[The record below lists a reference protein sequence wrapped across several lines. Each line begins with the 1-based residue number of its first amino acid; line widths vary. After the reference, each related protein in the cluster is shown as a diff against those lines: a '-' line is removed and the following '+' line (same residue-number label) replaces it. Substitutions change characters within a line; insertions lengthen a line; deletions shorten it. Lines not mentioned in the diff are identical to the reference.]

1 MRMLGALL
9 FWALTGAFHP
19 ADVSKAAVHRL
30 PFLCP
35 KAEGVCF
42 WSTRTGWQRV
52 VASSPD
58 FIVEFQ
64 QGSDDRLTVLLRG
77 HGNPGNTIVVAPD
90 GTVQAVRQN
99 AIEGNLQR
107 VAGVDV
113 AGNVVLC
120 SDTPEE
126 ARCDV
131 FLPSRNVAGT
141 SPWFPDGCL
150 FPRFLSDGSR
160 ACLQYSPNPVLLL
173 VRGDNQ
179 VQRISLPGELASPD
193 DFHALSATRFVFR
206 VLNALFVFEPG
217 AEPREI
223 AKDGVLW
230 SVVSEGDIL
239 FGVYRESGQ
248 SRHWSL
254 QRYESGKE
262 PVELW
267 RSNVLV
273 PAMAYSINGA
283 VLLDAWGGGTRQL
296 IRLPRSK
303 GQSEEVLWTEHS
315 STLWQ

>member
-1 MRMLGALL
+1 MRLLGVLL
-9 FWALTGAFHP
+9 LWALTGALHP
-19 ADVSKAAVHRL
+19 ADVSKSAVHRL

-35 KAEGVCF
+35 RAEGVCF
-42 WSTRTGWQRV
+42 WSLGAGWQKV

-58 FIVEFQ
+58 SIVEFQ
-64 QGSDDRLTVLLRG
+64 QGSDGRLTVLLRG
-77 HGNPGNTIVVAPD
+77 HGNPGNTIVAAPD
-90 GTVQAVRQN
+90 GTIQAIRQN

-131 FLPSRNVAGT
+131 FLPSRNVTAT

-160 ACLQYSPNPVLLL
+160 ACLQYSPDPALLL

-179 VQRISLPGELASPD
+179 VQKISLPGELASPD
-193 DFHALSATRFVFR
+193 DFHALSTTIFVFR

-230 SVVSEGDIL
+230 SVVSEGDVL
-239 FGVYRESGQ
+239 FGVYREGEKG
-248 SRHWSL
+248 RHCSL
-254 QRYESGKE
+254 QRYRPGQET
-262 PVELW
+262 VELW
-267 RSNVLV
+267 RSDVLV
-273 PAMAYSINGA
+273 PAMAHRVNGV

-296 IRLPRSK
+296 IRLPQRK
-303 GQSEEVLWTEHS
+303 GHSGEILWTEHS
-315 STLWQ
+315 GTLWQ